1 LKNSWYKSN
10 REKISSTGRLEKLL
24 VFLLVFFA
32 RLFKKSFRI
41 TFFMEN
47 INYDIGEEAI
57 YKLKEL
63 NRMLER
69 ILKIIDNEKKSQT
82 PCVS

>member
-1 LKNSWYKSN
+1 M
-10 REKISSTGRLEKLL
+10 EKID
-24 VFLLVFFA
+24 
-32 RLFKKSFRI
+32 
-41 TFFMEN
+41 
-47 INYDIGEEAI
+47 YDIGEEVI

-69 ILKIIDNEKKSQT
+69 ILKRIDDEEKSQT